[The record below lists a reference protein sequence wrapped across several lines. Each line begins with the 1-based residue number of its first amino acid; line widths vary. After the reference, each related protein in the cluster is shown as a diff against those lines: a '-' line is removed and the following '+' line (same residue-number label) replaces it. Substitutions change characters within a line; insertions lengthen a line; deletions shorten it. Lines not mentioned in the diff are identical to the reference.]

1 MSQALQP
8 SIPYEGAAS
17 AEATNGARRPV
28 VLQVLPALETGGVE
42 RGAVDV
48 AVAIA
53 AAGWTSLVAS
63 SGGHMVAELDRG
75 GAEHITLGLDSK
87 SPFALRRNAAVL
99 ERIIRERGVDIIH
112 GRSRGPA
119 WSALLAGRR
128 TGIRFVTTYHGT
140 YNAQN
145 FLKRRYNSVMAKGEK
160 VIAISDFIAG
170 HINERY
176 NVVDGQLVTIPRG
189 IDVDVFDPA
198 RTSAERIIQ
207 LATAWRLPDG
217 MPVIMLPGR
226 ITRWKG
232 QGVLIDALAGL
243 GRTDIRC
250 LLVGSSLGR
259 EGYRDELQRTIAGH
273 GLSGIVHIV
282 DNCRDMPAAHMLADV
297 VVSASTDP
305 EAFGRVA
312 AEAQAMG
319 RPVVAT
325 DHGGARE
332 TVLPGKTGWL
342 VPPGDP
348 VALTAALNEALAL
361 DSGARE
367 AMARHARKHVCENFT
382 VRAMCERTLDVY
394 RQVLSAGPA
403 R

>member
-1 MSQALQP
+1 MSQALEP
-8 SIPYEGAAS
+8 STSYEDAAS
-17 AEATNGARRPV
+17 AGATNSARRPV
-28 VLQVLPALETGGVE
+28 ILQVLPALETGGVE

-48 AVAIA
+48 AAAIA

-63 SGGHMVAELDRG
+63 SGGHMVLELDRG

-87 SPFALRRNAAVL
+87 NPFALRRNTAAL
-99 ERIIRERGVDIIH
+99 ARIIRSRGVDIIH

-119 WSALLAGRR
+119 WSALMAGRR

-140 YNAQN
+140 YNAQTY
-145 FLKRRYNSVMAKGEK
+145 FKRRYNSVMAKGER

-176 NVVDGQLVTIPRG
+176 DVADGQLVTIPRG
-189 IDVDVFDPA
+189 VDVDVFDPA

-207 LATAWRLPDG
+207 LATGWRLPDG
-217 MPVIMLPGR
+217 MPVIILPGR

-232 QGVLIDALAGL
+232 QGVLIDALARL

-250 LLVGSSLGR
+250 LLIGSSTGR
-259 EGYRDELQRTIAGH
+259 ESYRKELEGTIARH

-282 DNCRDMPAAHMLADV
+282 DNCRDMPAAYMLADV

-325 DHGGARE
+325 DHGGAQE

-348 VALTAALNEALAL
+348 EALTTALNEALAL
-361 DSGARE
+361 QSGPRE
-367 AMARHARKHVCENFT
+367 AMARQARNHVCERFT
-382 VRAMCERTLDVY
+382 VRSMCESTLDVY
-394 RQVLSAGPA
+394 RQLLSAGPA
-403 R
+403 S